1 MEKLTL
7 DCVTWIR
14 NWLNLRKGKKVA
26 LGISGGVD
34 SSVAAALCK
43 AAIGKDN
50 VIGVMMPK
58 GVQRDI
64 SDSDR
69 VIKYL
74 GIKGGIINI
83 REAYDDLSR
92 QIEYQF
98 PKEVDDNQDEINMP
112 PRLRMATVY
121 RIARRYK
128 DCYVVNTCNL
138 SEDIVGYSTFYGD
151 SAGDFSPLGLLTKAE
166 VIKLGEDLGLP
177 MDLVHKTPSDG
188 LCGKSDEE
196 NLGFTYNEIDELIRK
211 NIQGPHYVE
220 IMAKYR
226 ANKFKTEIIQIPK
239 FNPALP
245 NSFEP
250 QAG

>member
-1 MEKLTL
+1 MKDLTL
-7 DCVTWIR
+7 NCIQWTEDIVKRT
-14 NWLNLRKGKKVA
+14 NGRKIVVGV
-26 LGISGGVD
+26 SGGKD
-34 SSVAAALCK
+34 SSAMLGVSVAAV
-43 AAIGKDN
+43 GKDN
-50 VIGVMMPK
+50 VIGVMMPNGIQSDIEDSRRIIDHLGVK
-58 GVQRDI
+58 GI
-64 SDSDR
+64 E
-69 VIKYL
+69 
-74 GIKGGIINI
+74 INI
-83 REAYDDLSR
+83 GYAVQNLAN
-92 QIEYQF
+92 QISNSSLASQAI
-98 PKEVDDNQDEINMP
+98 INMP
-112 PRLRMATVY
+112 ARVRMTTLYGVAQNIGGRV
-121 RIARRYK
+121 A
-128 DCYVVNTCNL
+128 NTCNL
-138 SEDIVGYSTFYGD
+138 SEDIVGYATLYGD

-177 MDLVHKTPSDG
+177 IDLVHKTPSDG